1 VKYKI
6 TYYDPMR
13 WVDEVYVVY
22 AETKLKAKEIAKEAI
37 CNYPPLYHSS
47 YIKIEKVKL
56 VEMLLLNE

>member
-1 VKYKI
+1 
-6 TYYDPMR
+6 MR